1 MKVALIDIDMLKCKR
16 RRAFPNL
23 ALMKL
28 SAWHKSRGDDVSL
41 NFPLAGIDLVYASC
55 VFTWHKPKD
64 ISAEVQYGGSG
75 IGNYESVLPKEVEHI
90 MPDYGLYPDVH
101 WSMGY
106 TSRGCIR
113 NCRFCKVRA
122 KEGYIEAVAEP
133 TEFHYPRFHEILLL
147 DNNILAAPNCI
158 STLKWLANARLLT
171 DFNQGLD
178 IRCLDDEKVH
188 YLTQIRIRTYRF
200 AFDDISYEKDVKAGI
215 ALMDRAGVSR
225 RKLSFYVLVG
235 FRGNDHAIERV
246 KMLQAYGVDIYP
258 MIYKDDDGKEPNVS
272 YKFTETIR
280 FHGARGNLR
289 KFLRVT
295 GRLAC
300 IFP

>member
-1 MKVALIDIDMLKCKR
+1 MKVALIDLDMLKCKR

-28 SAWHKSRGDDVSL
+28 SAWHKSQGDDVSL
-41 NFPLAGIDLVYASC
+41 NFPLAGTDLIYASC

-64 ISAEVQYGGSG
+64 LSTKVQYGGSG

-90 MPDYGLYPDVH
+90 MPDYNLYPDVH

-133 TEFHYPRFHEILLL
+133 AEFYDPRFSKILLL
-147 DNNILAAPNCI
+147 DNNILSAPNCI
-158 STLKWLANARLLT
+158 STFKWLANAGLLT

-178 IRCLDDEKVH
+178 IRCLREEHVH
-188 YLTQIRIRTYRF
+188 YLARMRVKTYRF
-200 AFDDISYEKDVKAGI
+200 AFDSIAYEKAVKAGI
-215 ALMDRAGVSR
+215 ALMDKAGISR

-235 FRGNDHAIERV
+235 FDNHDHAIERI
-246 KMLQAYGVDIYP
+246 KLLQSYGVDIYP
-258 MIYKDDDGKEPNVS
+258 MIYKDDDGKEPDVS
-272 YKFTETIR
+272 YNFTETIA
-280 FHGARGNLR
+280 FHGPRGNLR
-289 KFLRVT
+289 KFLRIA
-295 GRLAC
+295 GRLA
-300 IFP
+300 